1 MNKFNEDSRV
11 KIPTILHLIQLG
23 YDYLALKDAEWN
35 IDTNIFTN
43 VFLKSITKIN
53 EGLSTDDANV

>member
-1 MNKFNEDSRV
+1 MNIFNEDSRV
-11 KIPTILHLIQLG
+11 KTPIILHLIQLG

-35 IDTNIFTN
+35 IDTN
-43 VFLKSITKIN
+43 VFLESITKIN

>member
-1 MNKFNEDSRV
+1 MNIFNEDSRV
-11 KIPTILHLIQLG
+11 KTPIILHLIQLG

-43 VFLKSITKIN
+43 VFLESITKIN